1 MPSLAPISMMFF
13 FFASRAISMSVL
25 KAILISQGAN
35 YPVSDMITGKSGFGR
50 AFSDMSRTVF
60 ARGCF
65 RWET

>member
-25 KAILISQGAN
+25 KAISISQGAD
-35 YPVSDMITGKSGFGR
+35 YPVSDVITGKLGFRR
-50 AFSDMSRTVF
+50 AFSDMSRAVF
-60 ARGCF
+60 ASRCF